1 MAVDRKE
8 SYGGRADPGT
18 VGGGADEDVRGAQPG
33 EDDDE
38 QHTGVAPKPGEGIGI
53 HPPISRNSA
62 SQTVRFPSAIH

>member
-33 EDDDE
+33 EADDE
-38 QHTGVAPKPGEGIGI
+38 QREGVAPEPGEPLDGGAL
-53 HPPISRNSA
+53 HPRQGNS
-62 SQTVRFPSAIH
+62 PPHK